1 MSRAKLL
8 ALLGAG
14 AIAATAIVY
23 FTWLDPDDNDLFS
36 IDAPEHQEEAPD
48 GQAQPGPGQVAERTP
63 RADDDRGRDGRD
75 GAGRRPSGAAPT
87 PASSP
92 TISEPGQDAAEVG
105 VPPAPPSGDQPSDDQ
120 PSDDQY
126 ADSLT
131 RLLSQ
136 VDPG

>member
-63 RADDDRGRDGRD
+63 RADE
-75 GAGRRPSGAAPT
+75 AGRRPSGAAPT